1 MDEIE
6 VLSLIAQGEN
16 TRIDFKRELNLE
28 SAKDKA
34 EFVKDVISLAN
45 TAPDAGYLLI
55 GVDDNKYVVGIKN
68 LEEERIQ
75 QIAHMY
81 IDPAVSLRCLLVP
94 IMSPNL
100 SLVGVIEIKA
110 TDRPHKVA
118 KAIERLKQGDTFVRR
133 GSVVVG
139 VSPKEITRMHDPGT
153 QLYREAQ
160 QYIRTAEAHLKVG
173 RWQAAITAYS
183 KAIEATPTSELFLAR
198 GKAYKS
204 QLEHPT
210 HLTQEE
216 RFRYYDVLRKR
227 AHKDFSD
234 AIELATLKEVEKKAR
249 LERVRLYAYSWEERE
264 KDIQWLKANASGCE
278 LGEVLCLEVD
288 SWEYGFDY
296 GYYEHYRDAEP
307 IAQKAVALLDRAIE
321 IGYREPKA
329 YRLRAEANATLHNY
343 GLALQDIDRAISKA
357 EADDQNLVRLLCLRA
372 EILVEM
378 KVFDEAYQTLSRAEQ
393 MDQEGAKTWLVL
405 VKSGFGDDIL
415 WRYALQHKFGDSSVS
430 GTIRNALRILILSKG
445 RSLYRIAEQRDGSIT
460 IETQLDHLEEECPG
474 IMRALRDI
482 VGERLWLSMLDYTSE
497 LSFDVRFQDF
507 RDALSRFRAY
517 FKK

>member
-357 EADDQNLVRLLCLRA
+357 EADDQNLVRLL
-372 EILVEM
+372 
-378 KVFDEAYQTLSRAEQ
+378 
-393 MDQEGAKTWLVL
+393 WLVL